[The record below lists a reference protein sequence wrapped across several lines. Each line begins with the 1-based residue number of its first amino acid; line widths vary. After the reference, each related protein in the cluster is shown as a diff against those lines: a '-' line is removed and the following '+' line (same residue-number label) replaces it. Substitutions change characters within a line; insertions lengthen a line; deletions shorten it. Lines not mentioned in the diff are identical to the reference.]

1 MEQQARH
8 QDGREPDDA
17 RRQDGREPDDAR
29 HRDGREPEDPGD
41 QDGREPEDP
50 EYRDHRRSEGTEDD
64 GHRRRAGRTSVSYAD
79 AGVDLDAADRSVAM
93 LGDIV
98 RRATRPEVLGGIG
111 GFGGLFAFD
120 AARYREPVLVSS
132 TDGVG
137 TKVDLA
143 RQLGVLDT
151 IGQDL
156 VAMVVDDLVV
166 TGAEPLFFNDYLSVG
181 SLDPDRVA
189 DLVRGIADGCAL
201 AGCALVGGE
210 TAEHPGLLGADEFDL
225 AGFGVGVVERA
236 EILGP
241 DRVEAGDV
249 LIALPSS
256 GLHSNGYSLVRR
268 IVAGLD
274 LAADHGLGAPLGEL
288 LLTPTRIHAA
298 DCLALV
304 DSAEVEVHA
313 FSHITGGGLPGNL
326 PRVLPDHLAAAVETS
341 SWRWPGI
348 VTWLAEQGPIDE
360 AEVWRT
366 FNCGVGMVAVVSAV
380 TAAHALDVLRSREV
394 AAWRLG
400 EIVARDRQGGGDG
413 DGVLLLG

>member
-1 MEQQARH
+1 VDIERAA
-8 QDGREPDDA
+8 PDAAGGASD
-17 RRQDGREPDDAR
+17 RRPV
-29 HRDGREPEDPGD
+29 
-41 QDGREPEDP
+41 
-50 EYRDHRRSEGTEDD
+50 T
-64 GHRRRAGRTSVSYAD
+64 YAD

-98 RRATRPEVLGGIG
+98 ARATRPEVLGGIG
-111 GFGGLFAFD
+111 GFGGLFALD
-120 AARYREPVLVSS
+120 TGRYRQPVLVSS

-151 IGQDL
+151 VGRDL

-189 DLVRGIADGCAL
+189 DLVRGIADGCAE

-225 AGFGVGVVERA
+225 AGFGVGIVERDA
-236 EILGP
+236 ILGP
-241 DRVEAGDV
+241 DRVVAGDA

-274 LAADHGLGAPLGEL
+274 LSVDHGLGAPLGEV
-288 LLTPTRIHAA
+288 LLTPTRIHTP
-298 DCLALV
+298 DCLALI
-304 DSAEVEVHA
+304 DSIEVEVHA

-326 PRVLPDHLAAAVETS
+326 PRVLPDHLGVRIDTS
-341 SWRWPGI
+341 SWQWPPVI
-348 VTWLAEQGPIDE
+348 RWLAEQGPIADD
-360 AEVWRT
+360 EVWRT
-366 FNCGVGMVAVVSAV
+366 FNCGVGMVAVVPAG
-380 TAAHALDVLRSREV
+380 EV
-394 AAWRLG
+394 AAALAVLAGRGVDAWVLG
-400 EIVARDRQGGGDG
+400 EIITRSAAAERV
-413 DGVLLLG
+413 VLAEG